1 MQNIGAIILTADNT
15 NEASPKPK
23 NLSPMEK
30 KKKSKTDYD
39 AYVLSLESSGKK
51 FPINQDGNPNYTAI
65 AEACGFGRQVL
76 YKTLAADLARD
87 IRSIGTEIYEGVSNE
102 DRLSKQSTQNKKNA
116 SKLQK
121 LLDATVQEVVQ
132 LRKDNLAL
140 EKDLAIFEA
149 KESESSDLHKEMID
163 NGRVFKL

>member
-30 KKKSKTDYD
+30 KKSKTDYD

-51 FPINQDGNPNYTAI
+51 FPINLDGNPNYTAI

-76 YKTLAADLARD
+76 YKTLAKDFARD
-87 IRSIGTEIYEGVSNE
+87 IKSIGTEIYEGVSNE

-140 EKDLAIFEA
+140 EKELSVFKA
-149 KESESSDLHKEMID
+149 KESESSEIYKEMLE
-163 NGRVFKL
+163 NGRSFKI

>member
-30 KKKSKTDYD
+30 KKKSKSDYD

-76 YKTLAADLARD
+76 YKTLATDLARD
-87 IRSIGTEIYEGVSNE
+87 IKSIGTEIFEGVSNE
-102 DRLSKQSTQNKKNA
+102 DRLSKQSLENKKNA

-121 LLDATVQEVVQ
+121 LLDATVQEVAQ

-140 EKDLAIFEA
+140 EKELSVFKA
-149 KESESSDLHKEMID
+149 KESESSEIYKEMLD
-163 NGRVFKL
+163 NGRRFKL